1 MRTAAKAYFTALE
14 ALTERQEKSVESG
27 VPTARVTHIPGAN
40 HYVFLS
46 NEAEVLKDIHAFLTS
61 LP

>member
-14 ALTERQEKSVESG
+14 ALTERQEKSVEKG
-27 VPTARVTHIPGAN
+27 VPTAHVIVLPGAN

-46 NEAEVLKDIHAFLTS
+46 NESEVLKDIHAFLAG